1 MVTEAVQGTSSLIDD
16 FAAVAEVLVV
26 KWNEDHEA
34 ECRGRLIVEVCGP
47 DNRDEEKEVQLFADV
62 GTPLRPDRM
71 LLLAVRFVPGRGLVG
86 SNLLLPAFGESTA
99 SIERL
104 TYVIANFRPRI

>member
-1 MVTEAVQGTSSLIDD
+1 MVIEAVEGTSSTIDD
-16 FAAVAEVLVV
+16 FAAVAEALVA
-26 KWNEDHEA
+26 KWNEDHSTE
-34 ECRGRLIVEVCGP
+34 GQGGLIVEVCGP

-104 TYVIANFRPRI
+104 AYVIANFRPCI

>member
-16 FAAVAEVLVV
+16 FAAVAEV
-26 KWNEDHEA
+26 
-34 ECRGRLIVEVCGP
+34 LIVEVCGP

-99 SIERL
+99 SIDRL
-104 TYVIANFRPRI
+104 AYVIANFRPRI